1 VIQRLLALALALALA
16 LGCSARNADPPSE
29 WARSVAEKH
38 AEADARLARGERA
51 AAQRELESIL
61 TSAPQREPSLPSDAV
76 RILLQDTH
84 YRLAR
89 LALDEEQPDEAVRI
103 ASAGLALG
111 GDLALRDD
119 DLYVANLLVARGVAL
134 ESLGDL
140 DAALADYAR
149 ALAINERLLR
159 ETLEVP

>member
-1 VIQRLLALALALALA
+1 MIQRLLALTLALV
-16 LGCSARNADPPSE
+16 LGCSAQEAEPPSQ

-38 AEADARLARGERA
+38 TEADVLISRGERA

-61 TSAPQREPSLPSDAV
+61 TSAPRREASLPADAV

-89 LALDEEQPDEAVRI
+89 LALDEQQPDEAVRI

-111 GDLALRDD
+111 AD
-119 DLYVANLLVARGVAL
+119 DLYVANLLVARGAAL
-134 ESLGDL
+134 ESLSDL